1 MKNSIALA
9 IACLCGSMAASN
21 AFTLDFIGYEGTTLP
36 DSPLV
41 INIPGYG
48 DVSFAAV
55 PGTVAQVDNAY
66 QNDDG
71 SAAPSL
77 SMDQGETIAV
87 TFLGNQPLN
96 VNFDFVGVGTGEY
109 FVVQEDALNSQTF
122 LVTLNGV
129 NADGAGIY
137 GISWTQVPEPSSA
150 LLGALG
156 TALLV
161 LRRRR

>member
-1 MKNSIALA
+1 MKNSIAFA
-9 IACLCGSMAASN
+9 IACFCGSMAVSN

-41 INIPGYG
+41 INVPGYG
-48 DVSFAAV
+48 DVSFAAA
-55 PGTVAQVDNAY
+55 PGTIAQVDSAF

-77 SMDQGETIAV
+77 SMDQGEAIVV

-96 VNFDFVGVGTGEY
+96 VNFDFVGVGSGEY
-109 FVVQEDALNSQTF
+109 FIVQEDALNNQSF
-122 LVTLNGV
+122 LVSLNGV
-129 NADGAGIY
+129 KADGAGIY
-137 GISWTQVPEPSSA
+137 GISWSQVPEPSSA
-150 LLGALG
+150 MLGALG

-161 LRRRR
+161 IRRRR